1 MGLPEVLMVAE
12 KPSIASSIASILSK
26 GNHSTRGGKL
36 PVHFFEG
43 KFLNQTVQ
51 FKVNITFTMFI
62 LIGDI
67 RCWSC
72 L

>member
-26 GNHSTRGGKL
+26 GKHKTHNGKL
-36 PVHFFEG
+36 PIHTFEG
-43 KFLNQTVQ
+43 TFMNQTVQ
-51 FKVNITFTMFI
+51 FKVYTI
-62 LIGDI
+62 LEFVII
-67 RCWSC
+67 